1 MGCFKDPVE
10 HKLEKKAPG
19 SGVENS
25 EPPVEIVPKAG
36 VVLPNKEGVE
46 AEPRTGADEEAP
58 KA

>member
-1 MGCFKDPVE
+1 MPDPATV
-10 HKLEKKAPG
+10 PG

-36 VVLPNKEGVE
+36 AVLPNKEGVE
-46 AEPRTGADEEAP
+46 AEPRAGADEEEP